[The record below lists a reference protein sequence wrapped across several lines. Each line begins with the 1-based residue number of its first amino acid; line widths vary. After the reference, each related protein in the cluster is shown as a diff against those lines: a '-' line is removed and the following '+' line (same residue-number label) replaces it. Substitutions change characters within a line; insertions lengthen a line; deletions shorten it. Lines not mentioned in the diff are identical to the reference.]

1 MSKKDTLKLVV
12 KKVAPKATYGT
23 DPTNPWSMKANINE
37 DRYLDQF
44 LSTRGINPKFVT
56 KNIKVAHSKSN
67 DYLNWRKSHVD
78 EGMQTTHTPTA
89 QRNKALV
96 RSTNVHKEIRTGGM
110 HQGGLHTEETDKK
123 DMVCFDIPLLIRVLE
138 FTREDM
144 SSDIELHNMVER
156 LINMRETSP
165 LTMKE
170 YDSITQKLV
179 KENHIAIAM
188 GKMLDDEGSMVLSQL
203 DEIERSA
210 GMIRDYIGK
219 DYEKQLPSWVQA
231 KITIASDYISTVGTY
246 LVSKNEKVNEETL
259 DEISTST
266 LASYRT
272 KAGHDVNARALGIAM
287 KRGSGRFPPAAGME
301 KDVAKRQSRMA
312 GITKASQKLHAKG
325 YVEPEK
331 PKTPDNGDRG
341 YGKGRYMGDSVE
353 LEGEQLDEL
362 SKGTLNNFIKKSKET
377 YKDVPNERKGNRLR
391 NVLKAASKSDAKVN
405 EETFDESKMSAAMR
419 LSNALGREKAKS
431 SASIQRGKEMMD
443 KIKQDVKAKSEKPT
457 VKEDMMKS
465 ARIIKSIYKKKNM
478 KEEMYDHE
486 KDDKGNQSYG
496 KPPKVGK
503 SKAEGEDKT
512 QAAAVLKGGTTLTG
526 QGRDTIEIDP
536 MMRTRP
542 TNGASPETDR
552 SKKSIA

>member
-1 MSKKDTLKLVV
+1 MSKKDTLKQVV
-12 KKVAPKATYGT
+12 KKVAPKATFGT

-37 DRYLDQF
+37 DKYLDTF

-67 DYLNWRKSHVD
+67 EYLNWRRSHV
-78 EGMQTTHTPTA
+78 
-89 QRNKALV
+89 
-96 RSTNVHKEIRTGGM
+96 
-110 HQGGLHTEETDKK
+110 TEETDQK

-138 FTREDM
+138 FTREEM
-144 SSDIELHNMVER
+144 KTDIELHNMVER
-156 LINMRETSP
+156 LINMRETYP

-203 DEIERSA
+203 DEIERCA
-210 GMIRDYIGK
+210 GMIRKYIGK
-219 DYEKQLPSWVQA
+219 DYEKQLPAWVQA
-231 KITIASDYISTVGTY
+231 KITIGSDYISTVGTY
-246 LVSKNEKVNEETL
+246 LASKNEKVNEETL

-266 LASYRT
+266 LSSYHT
-272 KAGHDVNARALGIAM
+272 KAGHDVNAKALEIAK
-287 KRGSGRFPPAAGME
+287 KRGSGRFPPADGME
-301 KDVAKRQSRMA
+301 KDIQKRQSRLSGLAKA
-312 GITKASQKLHAKG
+312 GQKLHAKG

-353 LEGEQLDEL
+353 LDGEVIDE
-362 SKGTLNNFIKKSKET
+362 
-377 YKDVPNERKGNRLR
+377 
-391 NVLKAASKSDAKVN
+391 AK
-405 EETFDESKMSAAMR
+405 SAAVR
-419 LSNALGREKAKS
+419 LSAAWNREKAKS

-443 KIKQDVKAKSEKPT
+443 KIKQDVKAKSEKPPI
-457 VKEDMMKS
+457 KEDRMKS
-465 ARIIKSIYKKKNM
+465 ARIIKSIYKNKRI

-486 KDDKGNQSYG
+486 KDDKGSQSYG

-512 QAAAVLKGGTTLTG
+512 QSAAILKGGTTLTG

-542 TNGASPETDR
+542 TNGTSPETDR
-552 SKKSIA
+552 SKKSIG